1 MVNFHYV
8 MQSVSLWC
16 DYLNFVQ
23 EYDPMVRDRATSR
36 IKKGRDL
43 FERALTAAGL
53 HFTEAE
59 KLWEAYR
66 EFEKSIY
73 QSIDE
78 TDTQVRTSFLFLFLF
93 FMFLVI
99 FYEVSHLR
107 CNLII
112 WLRAI

>member
-1 MVNFHYV
+1 

-23 EYDPMVRDRATSR
+23 EYDPLVQDCATSG
-36 IKKGRDL
+36 IKKARDL

-66 EFEKSIY
+66 DFEKAIY
-73 QSIDE
+73 QTIAE
-78 TDTQVRTSFLFLFLF
+78 TDTQV
-93 FMFLVI
+93 
-99 FYEVSHLR
+99 
-107 CNLII
+107 
-112 WLRAI
+112 

>member
-1 MVNFHYV
+1 

-23 EYDPMVRDRATSR
+23 EYDPLVRDCATSGV
-36 IKKGRDL
+36 KKARDL

-66 EFEKSIY
+66 EFEKTIY
-73 QSIDE
+73 QSIEE
-78 TDTQVRTSFLFLFLF
+78 TDTQVKTYCLF
-93 FMFLVI
+93 FVCLWSSSTR
-99 FYEVSHLR
+99 SH
-107 CNLII
+107 
-112 WLRAI
+112 